1 MSRLNKLSLS
11 VMTNFLTQGVT
22 MILALFALPVYFRY
36 LGDAGYGVYSF
47 LIVLINYLSFLDLGL
62 NAGAIRFVA
71 EAYSAGDYEKVKKV
85 IGTISRVYLVTATAG
100 SFLLL
105 FSADFIA
112 HHFLNQIPVS
122 LLPET
127 VTFFQLGAIAF
138 FLNMY
143 SIFLGGLQ
151 TAIQK
156 QYLSNS
162 IRFTGDGLRLV
173 TGMILLISGQGLV
186 SIILSNILISLL
198 VILTLFLSAKRELPS
213 FSLFRPFDKAVFK
226 ELFSYSAIVMAGSVV
241 AIVGAQ
247 ANQFIIAWLLPV
259 AMIAFYSGAFDTTTK
274 LFLVPKNLMTPLFPL
289 WLEMR
294 VKNESGKIELL
305 LFKALKFTGLS
316 ILIVSVPLFLDT
328 ESLLSL
334 WVSPAFSDGASAPFK
349 LLLPGVVISSL
360 GYALIPL
367 AYVFDLQKKALYF
380 QITQAILNI
389 ILCFSLIPVLGVA
402 GAALAF
408 TLTQLL
414 VLPVMG
420 YFIFK
425 ESIGFMQIQVFGW
438 DLIRLAGI
446 GLFGA
451 LVFYLSSLF
460 QFTGWMGIFIRFS
473 LTISASILAS
483 WFWALDSTDKGFIRK
498 YTPVKFLPES

>member
-1 MSRLNKLSLS
+1 
-11 VMTNFLTQGVT
+11 MTNFITQGIT

-62 NAGAIRFVA
+62 NAGAIKFIG
-71 EAYSAGDYEKVKKV
+71 EAYFAGDYEKVKKV
-85 IGTISRVYLVTATAG
+85 IGTISRVYLITASIG
-100 SFLLL
+100 SVLLL
-105 FSADFIA
+105 LSADYIA
-112 HHFLNQIPVS
+112 HHFLNQIPVN
-122 LLPET
+122 LLPEA

-173 TGMILLISGQGLV
+173 TGMILLIAGQGLV
-186 SIILSNILISLL
+186 SVILSNIAISLL
-198 VILTLFLSAKRELPS
+198 VILTLFLSAKRELPN
-213 FSLFRPFDKAVFK
+213 FSLFRPFDRVLFK
-226 ELFSYSAIVMAGSVV
+226 TLFSYSALFLAGSIVT
-241 AIVGAQ
+241 IVGAQ
-247 ANQFIIAWLLPV
+247 ANQFFLAWLLPV
-259 AMIAFYSGAFDTTTK
+259 AMIAFYSGAFDTTNK
-274 LFLVPKNLMTPLFPL
+274 LLLVPKNLMTPLFPL
-289 WLEMR
+289 WLEMK
-294 VKNESGKIELL
+294 VKNESEKIELL
-305 LFKALKFTGLS
+305 LFKAIKFTGLS
-316 ILIVSVPLFLDT
+316 LLIVSVPLFLDSET
-328 ESLLSL
+328 LLSL
-334 WVSPAFSDGASAPFK
+334 WVSKAFSDGASVPFK
-349 LLLPGVVISSL
+349 LLLPGVFISSL

-367 AYVFDLQKKALYF
+367 AYVFDLQKIALYF
-380 QITQAILNI
+380 QTAQAVLNI
-389 ILCFSLIPVLGVA
+389 VLCFSLVPVLGVT

-408 TLTQLL
+408 SLTQLL

-425 ESIGFMQIQVFGW
+425 ESIGFLQIQILVR
-438 DLIRLAGI
+438 DLFRLAGI

-460 QFTGWMGIFIRFS
+460 QFTGWFGIFIRFS
-473 LTISASILAS
+473 LTLSASVLAS
-483 WFWALDSTDKGFIRK
+483 WFWILDATDKGFIRK
-498 YTPVKFLPES
+498 YTPLKFLPENKA

>member
-1 MSRLNKLSLS
+1 
-11 VMTNFLTQGVT
+11 

-36 LGDAGYGVYSF
+36 LGDAGYGIYSF

-62 NAGAIRFVA
+62 NAGAIKFIG
-71 EAYSAGDYEKVKKV
+71 EAYFAGDYDKVKKV
-85 IGTISRVYLVTATAG
+85 IGTISRVYLFTASVG
-100 SFLLL
+100 SLLLL

-112 HHFLNQIPVS
+112 RHFLNQIPVS
-122 LLPET
+122 LLPEA

-162 IRFTGDGLRLV
+162 IRFTGDTLRLV

-186 SIILSNILISLL
+186 SIILSNIVISFL

-213 FSLFRPFDKAVFK
+213 FSLFRPFDKFLFK
-226 ELFSYSAIVMAGSVV
+226 ELFSYSAIFLTGS
-241 AIVGAQ
+241 IVTIIGAQ
-247 ANQFIIAWLLPV
+247 ANQFFLAWLLPV
-259 AMIAFYSGAFDTTTK
+259 AMIAFYSGAFDTTNK
-274 LFLVPKNLMTPLFPL
+274 LLLVPKNLMTPLFPL
-289 WLEMR
+289 WLEMK
-294 VKNESGKIELL
+294 VKNESEKIELL
-305 LFKALKFTGLS
+305 LFKTLKFTGLS
-316 ILIVSVPLFLDT
+316 ILIVSVPLFLDSET
-328 ESLLSL
+328 LLSL
-334 WVSPAFSDGASAPFK
+334 WVSPAFSDGASASFK

-380 QITQAILNI
+380 QIAQAILNI
-389 ILCFSLIPVLGVA
+389 VLCFSLVPVLGVT

-408 TLTQLL
+408 SLTQLL

-425 ESIGFMQIQVFGW
+425 ESIGFLQIQVFLW
-438 DLIRLAGI
+438 DLVRIAGI
-446 GLFGA
+446 GLLA
-451 LVFYLSSLF
+451 VVTFYLSSLF
-460 QFTGWMGIFIRFS
+460 PITGWMGIFIRFS
-473 LTISASILAS
+473 FTISASVLAT

-498 YTPVKFLPES
+498 YTPVKFLPEG